1 MLTDRRCPPHTLQ
14 NFSDQCFYE
23 TMILREKVC
32 FKKAPILDLG
42 KGFQIIIDFK
52 SWNLEYETQK
62 LPFYKQNL

>member
-1 MLTDRRCPPHTLQ
+1 MNALWDYDIEGKSAFQKGSH
-14 NFSDQCFYE
+14 
-23 TMILREKVC
+23 
-32 FKKAPILDLG
+32 PILDLG

>member
-1 MLTDRRCPPHTLQ
+1 
-14 NFSDQCFYE
+14 
-23 TMILREKVC
+23 MILREKVR

-62 LPFYKQNL
+62 LPFYKQKSLALLNQRFKDY

>member
-1 MLTDRRCPPHTLQ
+1 
-14 NFSDQCFYE
+14 
-23 TMILREKVC
+23 MILREKVC

>member
-1 MLTDRRCPPHTLQ
+1 MK
-14 NFSDQCFYE
+14 FGG
-23 TMILREKVC
+23 KVR

-62 LPFYKQNL
+62 TQYL